1 MKRSTRY
8 IVAAL
13 IILACLASDRGT
25 KNAAVALRG
34 FPPSHYL
41 GGTVTLLYAENAGAM
56 LSVGAGLPGS
66 VRFLLLTVGVGILI
80 AGLLAYLIA
89 GRDLPP
95 SVVAAMALMV
105 GGGGSNLFDRIM
117 NQGRVVDFLVLGAGG
132 VHTGVFNM
140 ADIAITCGVV
150 LFFFSVLAKKK
161 TSRGETA

>member
-25 KNAAVALRG
+25 KSAAASLRG
-34 FPPSHYL
+34 FPPFHYL

-66 VRFLLLTVGVGILI
+66 TRFLLLTVGVGILI
-80 AGLLAYLIA
+80 AGLLVYLIA

-117 NQGRVVDFLVLGAGG
+117 NQGRVVDFIVLSAGG
-132 VHTGVFNM
+132 LRSGVFNM

-150 LFFFSVLAKKK
+150 LFFFSAFAKKK
-161 TSRGETA
+161 SPGQEAA